1 MRKLLLL
8 AEQGFTV
15 LSLMIYT
22 GGPLTVILSGGASE
36 GEAAFT
42 DANDNSLI
50 KLILLLN
57 YLISFFLLIIRWK
70 KVLCMLSKD
79 RFIWVIVGFAVAS
92 ILWSYSPDKTLA
104 RVLALVGTTLFGL
117 YLTTRYTLKQQLQL
131 LGWMFCLV
139 IVLSFIFGLALRQY
153 GIMGGVHV
161 GAWRGIYNHKNVLGK
176 MMIMSASIFLILAI
190 GTKKNRLFLW
200 CGFGISLILVLL
212 SRSSSALLN
221 FIIILTAFFVFRT
234 LRWRYELMI
243 PGLIVLA
250 MVGGSLF
257 LGITDNA
264 DALLGSVGK
273 DATLTGRTD
282 LWPLVIGEL
291 LKRPWLGYGY
301 GGFWYGWD
309 SAASDVWY
317 ASGWNPPNSH
327 NGLLD
332 LAIQL
337 GMIGVFIFGLGFLTF
352 SVPRALIWVRQS
364 RTSDGFWPSLFLVNF
379 VLANL
384 TESTLMLQNDIFWVL
399 YVAINYTILMP
410 PERNVEILRQPK

>member
-1 MRKLLLL
+1 MRKLLLF

-57 YLISFFLLIIRWK
+57 YLVSFFLLIIRWK
-70 KVLCMLSKD
+70 KVLYMLSKD

-190 GTKKNRLFLW
+190 GAKKNRLFLW

-212 SRSSSALLN
+212 SRSSSSLVN

-282 LWPLVIGEL
+282 LWPLVIGEIS
-291 LKRPWLGYGY
+291 KRPWLGYGY

-309 SAASDVWY
+309 SAASDIWY

-337 GMIGVFIFGLGFLTF
+337 GILGVFMFGLGFLTF

-364 RTSDGFWPSLFLVNF
+364 RTSDGFWPSLFLINF

-410 PERNVEILRQPK
+410 PEKC